1 MNRSLNRNEMKT
13 QTEDLTI
20 NSGFDVE
27 EVRKD
32 FPVLQQQVNGHPLV
46 YLDNGATAQKPKKV
60 IDCISQ
66 YYQSYNANIHR
77 GVHHLSQLATQ
88 AYEAAREEVRDF
100 LNAAAT
106 AEIVFTSG
114 TTDGI
119 NLVANT
125 YGRMLLKPGDEVLIS
140 AMEHHANIV
149 PWQMVCEQ
157 TGAILRVIPISQKGE
172 WIMDEALNMITNS
185 TKIVAVMHVSNALGT
200 INPVEQIIDAA
211 HAAGARVLIDG
222 AQAVPHFPVNIQQ
235 LNCDFYVFSGHK
247 ISAPTGIG
255 ILYGKKELMEIMPPW
270 KGGGDMIK
278 EVSFAKTT
286 YAETPLKF
294 EAGTPNIEGAI
305 ALAEGIRY
313 WRKLNHEGL
322 MMHEQGLLEYA
333 TSELLKIPGMRIY
346 GTAERKVPVVSFLIE
361 GLHPY
366 DIGFILDR
374 NGIAVRTG
382 HHCAQPLMDFFK
394 IPGTVRASFAFY
406 NTLQEVDLLIK
417 ALRQAI
423 RMLS

>member
-1 MNRSLNRNEMKT
+1 MKT

-60 IDCISQ
+60 IDCISH

-100 LNAAAT
+100 LNAAET

-157 TGAILRVIPISQKGE
+157 TGAILKVIPISQKGE

>member
-100 LNAAAT
+100 LNAAET

>member
-1 MNRSLNRNEMKT
+1 MKT
-13 QTEDLTI
+13 KEEVRVTQI
-20 NSGFDVE
+20 HFDVE

-32 FPVLQQQVNGHPLV
+32 FPVLHQQVNGHPLV
-46 YLDNGATAQKPKKV
+46 YLDNGATAQKPLQV
-60 IDCISQ
+60 IEAISD
-66 YYQSYNANIHR
+66 YYRRYNANIHR

-88 AYEAAREEVRDF
+88 TYEDAREEVRSF
-100 LNAAAT
+100 LNAKET

-125 YGRMLLKPGDEVLIS
+125 YARMVLRSGDEVLIS

-149 PWQMVCEQ
+149 PWQMICEQ
-157 TGAILRVIPISQKGE
+157 TGAILRVIPISDDGE
-172 WIMDEALNMITNS
+172 WIMDEALNMIS
-185 TKIVAVMHVSNALGT
+185 GATKIVSVMHVSNALGT
-200 INPVEQIIDAA
+200 INPIEKIIEAA
-211 HAAGARVLIDG
+211 HAVDARVMIDG
-222 AQAVPHFPVNIQQ
+222 AQALPHFEVDLQQ
-235 LNCDFYVFSGHK
+235 LDCDFYVFSGHK

-255 ILYGKKELMEIMPPW
+255 ILFGKKELLQKMPPW

-294 EAGTPNIEGAI
+294 EAGTPNIEGAV
-305 ALAEGIRY
+305 AMAEGIRY
-313 WRKLNHEGL
+313 WRKLNHHEL
-322 MMHEQGLLEYA
+322 QLHEQSLLEYA
-333 TSELLKIPGMRIY
+333 TSELMKLPGMRIY
-346 GTAERKVPVVSFLIE
+346 GRAKHKVPVVSFLID

-366 DIGFILDR
+366 DVGFILDR

-382 HHCAQPLMDFFK
+382 HHCAQPLMDFYG

-406 NTLQEVDLLIK
+406 NTHQEVDLLIK
-417 ALRQAI
+417 ALKQAI
-423 RMLS
+423 KMLS

>member
-1 MNRSLNRNEMKT
+1 MKT

-157 TGAILRVIPISQKGE
+157 TGAILKVIPISQKGE